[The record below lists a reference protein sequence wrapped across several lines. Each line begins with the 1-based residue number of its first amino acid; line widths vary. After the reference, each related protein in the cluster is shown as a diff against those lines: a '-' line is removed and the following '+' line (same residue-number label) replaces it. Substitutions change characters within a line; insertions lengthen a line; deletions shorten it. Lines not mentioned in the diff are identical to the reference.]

1 MSEFTKEDFKALE
14 VLSFKKKGS
23 VATVI
28 IKGDKE
34 EAKEN
39 LEKLNPIILD
49 FIPLTLE
56 EIFIYQMEVL
66 GYEFN
71 EII

>member
-1 MSEFTKEDFKALE
+1 MRCI
-14 VLSFKKKGS
+14 LSFKKRGS
-23 VATVI
+23 VATI
-28 IKGDKE
+28 IINGNRIEAEDKLR
-34 EAKEN
+34 A
-39 LEKLNPIILD
+39 LEPIILD

-71 EII
+71 EIVQ